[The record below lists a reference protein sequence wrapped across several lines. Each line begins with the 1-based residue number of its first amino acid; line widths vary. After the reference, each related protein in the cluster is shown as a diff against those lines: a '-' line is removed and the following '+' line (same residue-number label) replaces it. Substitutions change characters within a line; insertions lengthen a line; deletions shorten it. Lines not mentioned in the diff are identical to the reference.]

1 MTSFLCPLYQNFNPH
16 SHEGSDN
23 CIYLHT
29 KFSLYFNPHSH
40 EGSDKIHER
49 DFIYINISTHT
60 PTKGATAILTNNF
73 LIFCSISLII
83 SILYLKIIQILFLFR
98 YKFNFL
104 SHILSANLL
113 LFLCLLYT
121 RITIKS
127 MADQLVFLYLHQ
139 NVLL

>member
-1 MTSFLCPLYQNFNPH
+1 MHKNRISTHTPTKGATQYPQVSVQPL
-16 SHEGSDN
+16 
-23 CIYLHT
+23 I
-29 KFSLYFNPHSH
+29 YFNPHSH
-40 EGSDKIHER
+40 EGSDGTRITEIKI
-49 DFIYINISTHT
+49 YKISTHT